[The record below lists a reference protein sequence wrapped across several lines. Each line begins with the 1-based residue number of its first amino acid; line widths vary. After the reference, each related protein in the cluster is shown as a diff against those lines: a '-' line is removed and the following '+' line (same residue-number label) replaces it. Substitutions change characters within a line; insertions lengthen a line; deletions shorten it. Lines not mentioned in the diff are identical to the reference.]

1 MMLKIN
7 KIYFI
12 SLYFLFINSCGLLKE
27 DNGTI
32 NYKTIDFNNYTP
44 PKEPSYNSL
53 DDWLV
58 HPENNKNEYSFLSK
72 NNNLLKAD
80 VFFVVPTLFADKK
93 NISWN
98 SDVYD
103 NEFSKILIESSIKY
117 QATAWLDAG
126 NLYSPNYRQAHFRVF
141 DERYWENGG
150 KKAYDLAYDD
160 IRRSFEIY
168 LQKYNKGKPIII
180 AGHSQGS
187 AHLVRLLKDFFDG
200 KDLQKKLIAAYL
212 PGAIIKENDFFDL
225 KLMNYEDETGGYL
238 TWNTFKVLKK
248 EEKYN
253 LTIERI
259 YLNNAQVSNPITWNN
274 YISKDYNDHKG
285 ILWLNQKI
293 FPNAIIIESI
303 DEALNIKTPKMG
315 FPKSLLASF
324 LKDYHKGDI
333 NLFWEDIRIN
343 SIKRAQ
349 SYFKK
354 LNN

>member
-1 MMLKIN
+1 MFKFN

-12 SLYFLFINSCGLLKE
+12 FLYFLLINSCGLLKE

-32 NYKTIDFNNYTP
+32 NYRTIDFNNYTP
-44 PKEPSYNSL
+44 PKAPSYDSV

-58 HPENNKNEYSFLSK
+58 HPDKDQNEYSFLEK

-93 NISWN
+93 NIAWN

-103 NEFSKILIESSIKY
+103 TKFSKILIESSIKY
-117 QATAWLDAG
+117 QATAWMDAG

-141 DERYWENGG
+141 DERFRENGG
-150 KKAYDLAYDD
+150 KKAYDLAYQD
-160 IRRSFEIY
+160 IKRSFEVY
-168 LQKYNKGKPIII
+168 LKKYNNGKPIII

-187 AHLVRLLKDFFDG
+187 AHLVTLLKEFFDG
-200 KDLQKKLIAAYL
+200 KNLKKKLIAAYL
-212 PGAIIKENDFFDL
+212 PGTIIRESDFFDL
-225 KLMNYEDETGGYL
+225 ELMSSEDETGGYL
-238 TWNTFKVLKK
+238 TWNTFKVLKN

-259 YLNNAQVSNPITWNN
+259 YLNNAQVSNPITWNE
-274 YISKDYNDHKG
+274 YISKDINDHKG
-285 ILWLNQKI
+285 FLWLNQKV
-293 FPNAIIIESI
+293 FSNAVIIESI

-315 FPKSLLASF
+315 FPKSILVSF

-333 NLFWEDIRIN
+333 NLFWEDIRLN
-343 SIKRAQ
+343 SIKRVQ
-349 SYFKK
+349 NSFKN
-354 LNN
+354 LQN